1 MSRIT
6 FRIPRTA
13 PLFAL
18 LVLLAASSQAQNRSV
33 WQTANDVREGSRG
46 SMVGTVADT
55 NEARNEIQ
63 LTPDDASSTVTV
75 LGDTVSTVYTGFGG
89 VINGK
94 PEIFNGSRGFSNV
107 RVGDRIEVRG
117 SGRGTGS
124 IVAEQVSL
132 MGRSI
137 PASQVGVGDTR
148 SSGNISTP
156 TTVPTSSATTNRT
169 SRIDGI
175 VRQVNGAD
183 NRVMIETDR
192 REMLTVR
199 GSATTPVYYRNQP
212 YRIRDLET
220 GDRVRIDADTSG
232 GTTNEIMAR
241 SIEVVQS
248 VQERSGTGTSVGANG
263 NQVTTISGR
272 VTRVDRAADVVRID
286 NGRGEVAVDVTAAAD
301 STGRRV
307 RAADLQVGDQVDITG
322 TYSSASDVFVGSTV
336 RFVDQTMTA
345 GSGTRVGTLAPGY
358 VTIYGT
364 ITQSLRNAPQLTIRD
379 SSSSASQRIYV
390 LEDFVIRTRTNGY
403 ATADKLNEN
412 DSVVVKA
419 YRDADG
425 NLIAQTIRVR

>member
-1 MSRIT
+1 MTRIL
-6 FRIPRTA
+6 RNA

-18 LVLLAASSQAQNRSV
+18 VSLLTVSSYGQDRGV
-33 WQTANDVREGSRG
+33 WRTAGDVREGSRG

-55 NEARNEIQ
+55 NEASNEIE
-63 LTPDDASSTVTV
+63 LTPDDASSSVTV

-89 VINGK
+89 VISGK
-94 PEIFNGSRGFSNV
+94 TEIFNGSRGFSNV

-124 IVAEQVSL
+124 IVAEQISL
-132 MGRSI
+132 LGRSV
-137 PASQVGVGDTR
+137 PASQVGVGETR
-148 SSGNISTP
+148 APGNISTP
-156 TTVPTSSATTNRT
+156 TTIPGNASTNRT

-175 VRQVNGAD
+175 VRQVNGGE
-183 NRVMIETDR
+183 NRVVVETDR
-192 REMLTVR
+192 REMITVR
-199 GSATTPVYYRNQP
+199 GSSTTPVYYRNQTH
-212 YRIRDLET
+212 RIRDLET
-220 GDRVRIDADTSG
+220 GDRIRIDADTSG
-232 GTTNEIMAR
+232 GTTNEITAR

-248 VQERSGTGTSVGANG
+248 VQERSGAGTTTGSNG

-272 VTRVDRAADVVRID
+272 VTRVDRSADSVYID
-286 NGRGEVAVDVTAAAD
+286 NGRGEVAVDVSGIAD
-301 STGRRV
+301 QAGRRV
-307 RAADLQVGDQVDITG
+307 RAADLQVGDQLDITG
-322 TYSSASDVFVGSTV
+322 AYSSASDVFVGSTV
-336 RFVDQTMTA
+336 RFVDQTVTA
-345 GSGTRVGTLAPGY
+345 GSGTRSATLAPGY

-390 LEDFVIRTRTNGY
+390 LEDFVIRTKTNTY
-403 ATADKLNEN
+403 STAEKLNEN

>member
-1 MSRIT
+1 MTRIL
-6 FRIPRTA
+6 RTA

-18 LVLLAASSQAQNRSV
+18 VSLLTLSSYGQDRGV
-33 WQTANDVREGSRG
+33 WRTANDVREGSRG
-46 SMVGTVADT
+46 SIVGTVADT
-55 NEARNEIQ
+55 NDARNEIQ

-75 LGDTVSTVYTGFGG
+75 LGDTVATSYTGFGG

-124 IVAEQVSL
+124 IVAEQISL
-132 MGRSI
+132 LGRSI

-148 SSGNISTP
+148 STGNISTP
-156 TTVPTSSATTNRT
+156 TTVPSGSSTTART
-169 SRIDGI
+169 TRIDGI
-175 VRQVNGAD
+175 VRQVNGAE
-183 NRVMIETDR
+183 NRVVVETDR

-199 GSATTPVYYRNQP
+199 GSSTTPVYYRNQP

-220 GDRVRIDADTSG
+220 GDRIRVDADTSG
-232 GTTNEIMAR
+232 GAANELTAR

-248 VQERSGTGTSVGANG
+248 VQERSGAGTTTGSNG

-272 VTRVDRAADVVRID
+272 VTRVDRTADSVRID
-286 NGRGEVAVDVTAAAD
+286 NGRGEVVVDLSNGSD
-301 STGRRV
+301 PSGRRL
-307 RAADLQVGDQVDITG
+307 RASDVQIGDQVDITG
-322 TYSSASDVFVGSTV
+322 AYSSASDVFIGSTV
-336 RFVDQTMTA
+336 RFVDQTVTA
-345 GSGTRVGTLAPGY
+345 GSGTRTGTLAPGF

-379 SSSSASQRIYV
+379 TSSNASQRIYV
-390 LEDFVIRTRTNGY
+390 LEDFVIRTKTNTY
-403 ATADKLNEN
+403 STAERLNEN